1 MVAVTTVDGERHL
14 IAVPSRRPGAAGAKI
29 RATARR
35 HRADPDRPDRR
46 VPLPIVLGVVAV
58 TAALVAWLLLVAG
71 HVVPR

>member
-1 MVAVTTVDGERHL
+1 MVAVTTVDGESHL